1 MNNNRFFIAAAL
13 LGTVLSAC
21 QRVQE
26 EQLPD
31 ENTTETWTLTLQATK
46 GLDTRTLV
54 LSNDGKQLDAV
65 WHEGEQVDVF
75 FGETYL
81 GTLTAHTDQGN
92 DGPNATLSGD
102 LNDNASALKADD
114 ELTLFFPSRGEESYA
129 WYYNGQQGDLP
140 RDFDYSK
147 ATVTVTGKTSG
158 NIIVSGDAVPFV
170 NQQSI
175 YRFKF
180 MLGATEVGLNG
191 FTVYSQNNK
200 LVRSLSMDGTPTY
213 GSIFVNIG
221 QELVNKKEYY
231 VAIRNEYNGGANDP
245 ADKYFFTYVDNNAA
259 LYEGTKSI
267 PKDKLYDNG
276 KMVTK
281 FMGATV
287 TLTQKTIAAQDTEV
301 TTAL

>member
-1 MNNNRFFIAAAL
+1 MKYNRLFIAAAL

-31 ENTTETWTLTLQATK
+31 ENTTETWILTLQATK

-75 FGETYL
+75 FGESYL

-92 DGPNATLSGD
+92 DDPNATLSGD
-102 LNDNASALKADD
+102 LNDNASALKAED

-200 LVRSLSMDGTPTY
+200 LVRSLAMDGTPTY
-213 GSIFVNIG
+213 GSIFVHSDPNVG
-221 QELVNKKEYY
+221 NKEYY
-231 VAIRNEYNGGANDP
+231 VAIRNEYKGGANDG
-245 ADKYFFTYVDNNAA
+245 ADTYFFNSVDKTTSA

-267 PKDKLYDNG
+267 PKSKLYDG
-276 KMVTK
+276 DKMVSK